1 LGTDKIAYSAEW
13 KAQLGYQESEISD
26 DFDEW
31 QSRVH
36 PEDLPGALAYLEDYL
51 ANPTD
56 EFQTECRLRHKNGTY
71 RSILTRARL
80 YRDEET
86 GTPLRMLGCHIDV
99 TDRKKMEQSLL
110 ESREKLRALAV
121 HLQSVREEEAAR
133 IARELHDELGS
144 GLTGLKMDLFWIERQ
159 LAQPA
164 EPGTQ
169 HALIERIESTME
181 LVDTTIENVR
191 KLCRELRPAVLD
203 QLGLA
208 TAIEWQASE
217 FQTRTGIECDVARC
231 PDVPVDSARAT
242 AVFRIFQ
249 EILTNIARH
258 AEANKVWIL
267 LEARRETLVLTV
279 ADNGRGIDEE
289 KRGNG
294 LGLVGMRERA
304 YAAGGSLDIHSI
316 PGVGTTV
323 CVSVPL
329 DGASLQGS
337 KT

>member
-1 LGTDKIAYSAEW
+1 
-13 KAQLGYQESEISD
+13 
-26 DFDEW
+26 
-31 QSRVH
+31 
-36 PEDLPGALAYLEDYL
+36 
-51 ANPTD
+51 
-56 EFQTECRLRHKNGTY
+56 
-71 RSILTRARL
+71 
-80 YRDEET
+80 
-86 GTPLRMLGCHIDV
+86 MLGCHIDV
-99 TDRKKMEQSLL
+99 TDRKQMEQSLL

-121 HLQSVREEEAAR
+121 HLQSVREEEATR

-159 LAQPA
+159 LAQPP

-169 HALIERIESTME
+169 RALIERIESTME

-208 TAIEWQASE
+208 TAIEWQTSE
-217 FQTRTGIECDVARC
+217 FQARTGIECDVARC
-231 PDVPVDSARAT
+231 PDVPVDPARAT

-267 LEARRETLVLTV
+267 LETRGESLVLTV

-289 KRGNG
+289 SQGNG

-304 YAAGGSLDIHSI
+304 YAAGGSVEIHSI
-316 PGVGTTV
+316 PGEGTTV
-323 CVSVPL
+323 CVCVPL
-329 DGASLQGS
+329 DRAPSQAPES
-337 KT
+337 